1 MSSTVTRA
9 MLLHRFG
16 GGVTQTAALP
26 PALTRKTSAAIA
38 GAVIGIRLDTR
49 GAADDAEAG
58 AQDPAS
64 RREAASSTKGTSR
77 STQPQQQQQQWRRRY
92 VSATSAAQ
100 VVMDNRGT
108 AHAGAGLGATGSGH
122 GGSCVHGKVR
132 APSLGGE
139 RGGARS
145 RGGAGFGFAARGLS
159 TGGSEN
165 KDLDALLGLAGADGI
180 DPEDLPA
187 DDILPASMTT
197 KSWIKRRA
205 TRVEKGNYE
214 GMNTEIDTLDDFEPE
229 HGDLYNMRDADPE
242 FNQISGDASD
252 EQIQAWA
259 DEYW

>member
-16 GGVTQTAALP
+16 GGVSQTAALP

-64 RREAASSTKGTSR
+64 RREAAFSTKGTSR
-77 STQPQQQQQQWRRRY
+77 STQPQQWRRRY

-165 KDLDALLGLAGADGI
+165 KDLDALLGLAGASDGI

-242 FNQISGDASD
+242 FNQISGDATD